1 MLRLF
6 ITISLF
12 FLSFSAAAIDIESA
26 CKERDEQKK
35 ALLSKMSTSY
45 SEAFLAGQCKG
56 FENITY
62 TYTYSNISFDINSF
76 DELPNSCAE
85 FVEKKEALLPFIST
99 SLSEAMLAGMCV
111 GAIYNIANKCDSAQ
125 HIEYLKLAKSTRGLN
140 ATKAAN
146 KIAYAVGCTEE

>member
-1 MLRLF
+1 MHRL
-6 ITISLF
+6 IMILSLF
-12 FLSFSAAAIDIESA
+12 VLNFSAAAMDVESA

-62 TYTYSNISFDINSF
+62 TYTYSNITFDINSF

-111 GAIYNIANKCDSAQ
+111 GAIYNISNKCGSGQ
-125 HIEYLKLAKSTRGLN
+125 HIEYLKLAKSIRGLN